1 MIEIILYPNPTVY
14 MCEVNPDSCPP
25 HLISTYTCGVTIA
38 PRVCDGGTLCF
49 EGAKRHW
56 HP

>member
-25 HLISTYTCGVTIA
+25 HLIRTYTCGVTILS
-38 PRVCDGGTLCF
+38 RVYSGGTLCF
-49 EGAKRHW
+49 EV
-56 HP
+56 